1 MFLLSGFV
9 MPCLQLSLK
18 AIHTRLIAAD
28 SSNSTTT
35 TCPIASTTDTGTNTA
50 TATATATATGNST
63 GTDAEAAAATT
74 FTPASVANNHL
85 TSPSATHTAAR
96 VVARLMTRL
105 LRPIVAVA
113 DDESGVLSPQGGIEL
128 DTLFLK
134 TKFQVQLIS
143 AATLLLTFG
152 LVFPPLAV
160 VICVAV
166 WSETCFTQTL
176 MRRLLAEAEGVSAE
190 TGRLYR
196 QQLER
201 DAEGL
206 FLRK

>member
-1 MFLLSGFV
+1 
-9 MPCLQLSLK
+9 
-18 AIHTRLIAAD
+18 
-28 SSNSTTT
+28 
-35 TCPIASTTDTGTNTA
+35 
-50 TATATATATGNST
+50 
-63 GTDAEAAAATT
+63 
-74 FTPASVANNHL
+74 
-85 TSPSATHTAAR
+85 
-96 VVARLMTRL
+96 MTRL

-113 DDESGVLSPQGGIEL
+113 DDESGVSSPQGRIEL

-134 TKFQVQLIS
+134 TKFQVQLIN

-176 MRRLLAEAEGVSAE
+176 MRQLLAEAESVSAE

-201 DAEGL
+201 DTEGM